1 MTVPRNSVQIDLNAA
16 EGGNT
21 GALGAVAAVDATL
34 SMGQDTGLDAGL
46 LFDGLIH
53 WQIFERALTDA
64 EVAALYNSGAGVEP
78 YVTPD
83 TKLLSVGE
91 LSSGEPVSVQY
102 PWVDNKL
109 STGNQETNPAGEW
122 ISSNVDITNETTIV
136 KYDTQSAKLD
146 WVGDPSGAYA
156 QNPTST
162 LVDNQDYFYRFWVYV
177 STLHASD
184 ELHLDIVGNTI
195 VLTRRLDTGADDMG
209 VSFATGKWLYFEGT
223 FEADGGSSH
232 QFRIRKLNANGD
244 ATVYIDQMDCQPSLV
259 QNGYFGS
266 DTDWDKSAGGTSTLT
281 ISGGTANFTY
291 VDGTIRLSQV
301 ISSVT
306 DDTWYMLNYEITAIS
321 GTPDLRLE
329 DGNITIASVILA
341 TTVGKHIVLIKSAS
355 TGGNKKNLQFRTT
368 GGTLSLDNINLIE
381 LDIVTA
387 NAASQATPEIVSY
400 SQEKFGQGLRID
412 GGDTLSWNLTGNK
425 NEGSVIVWFK
435 PMFGSDWVDDT
446 NEPMIFELF
455 ANVSNYLKA
464 YYDFTGDFWTFRKRV
479 ASVNREAIFTSTH
492 NAGDR
497 ICMVCTWGSMN
508 GVQIYINGVA
518 GAAHSNTDALLNN
531 PNALNFVGNSEP
543 NIPDAIY
550 DEIYLLSRELSAAEA
565 LKYSN
570 QSKPIKNNNA
580 KISLTKT
587 LSDGDKLLIDSEKET
602 IEFADS
608 TANTFTNAIASMDS
622 GSFFPNMDS
631 NKSVLFNKVANA
643 GIKLNY
649 NKKWL

>member
-1 MTVPRNSVQIDLNAA
+1 
-16 EGGNT
+16 
-21 GALGAVAAVDATL
+21 
-34 SMGQDTGLDAGL
+34 MGQDTGLGAGL
-46 LFDGLIH
+46 LCDGLMH
-53 WQIFERALTDA
+53 WQIFARALTDA

-162 LVDNQDYFYRFWVYV
+162 LIDNQDYFYRFWVYV
-177 STLHASD
+177 SNLHASD
-184 ELHLDIVGNTI
+184 ELQLDIVGNTI

-223 FEADGGSSH
+223 FEADGGTSH

-306 DDTWYMLNYEITAIS
+306 DDSWYMLNYEITAIS

-387 NAASQATPEIVSY
+387 NAASQATSEIVSY
-400 SQEKFGQGLRID
+400 I
-412 GGDTLSWNLTGNK
+412 TGK
-425 NEGSVIVWFK
+425 VRS
-435 PMFGSDWVDDT
+435 
-446 NEPMIFELF
+446 
-455 ANVSNYLKA
+455 
-464 YYDFTGDFWTFRKRV
+464 
-479 ASVNREAIFTSTH
+479 
-492 NAGDR
+492 
-497 ICMVCTWGSMN
+497 
-508 GVQIYINGVA
+508 GVA
-518 GAAHSNTDALLNN
+518 YRRGRHA
-531 PNALNFVGNSEP
+531 FVEP
-543 NIPDAIY
+543 
-550 DEIYLLSRELSAAEA
+550 
-565 LKYSN
+565 
-570 QSKPIKNNNA
+570 
-580 KISLTKT
+580 
-587 LSDGDKLLIDSEKET
+587 DGK
-602 IEFADS
+602 
-608 TANTFTNAIASMDS
+608 
-622 GSFFPNMDS
+622 
-631 NKSVLFNKVANA
+631 
-643 GIKLNY
+643 
-649 NKKWL
+649 